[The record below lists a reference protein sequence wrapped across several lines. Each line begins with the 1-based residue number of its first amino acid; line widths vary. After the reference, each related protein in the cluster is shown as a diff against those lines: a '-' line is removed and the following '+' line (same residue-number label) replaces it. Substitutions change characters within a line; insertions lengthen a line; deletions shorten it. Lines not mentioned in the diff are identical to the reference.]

1 MGEYADLMIEGGTC
15 SLCGIYFIDDH
26 EFPVLCEDCW
36 NECSKKERE
45 GYSKAFLDEIQNIG
59 DRYEET

>member
-1 MGEYADLMIEGGTC
+1 MGEYADLMLEGGTC

-45 GYSKAFLDEIQNIG
+45 GYSKAFLDEI
-59 DRYEET
+59 